1 MKTLA
6 YMWKN
11 LPPLERLEYE
21 RIAEEDKTR

>member
-11 LPPLERLEYE
+11 LPPLEKLEYE
-21 RIAEEDKTR
+21 RKADADKQR